1 MTEAI
6 RTAPDNQSP
15 TFITDGNPSYPS
27 GIHFLN
33 ESRNN
38 NKISHKKVI
47 GLQNLDS
54 ESTEFR
60 PFKQLIERLNRT
72 YKFHTQA
79 ANGFNNAKGA
89 IALTT
94 LFVTYYNF
102 FRPHAS
108 LDYESPIPR
117 DDLFSIPTLQ
127 GKWAQVLNTAFSLN

>member
-1 MTEAI
+1 MHI
-6 RTAPDNQSP
+6 
-15 TFITDGNPSYPS
+15 
-27 GIHFLN
+27 
-33 ESRNN
+33 
-38 NKISHKKVI
+38 
-47 GLQNLDS
+47 LDS

-79 ANGFNNAKGA
+79 ANGFASKAGA

-108 LDYESPIPR
+108 LDYEAPIPR
-117 DDLFSIPTLQ
+117 NDLIPIPTLQ
-127 GKWAQVLNTAFSLN
+127 GKWAQILNTAFSLN